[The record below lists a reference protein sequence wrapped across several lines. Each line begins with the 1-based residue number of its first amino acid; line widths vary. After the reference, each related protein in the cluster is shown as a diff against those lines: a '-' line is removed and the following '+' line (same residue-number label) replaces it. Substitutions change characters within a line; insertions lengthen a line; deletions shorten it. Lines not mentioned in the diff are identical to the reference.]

1 MNGLAARG
9 ASRGGSARRDLK
21 PSACA
26 SGCRKIVVRVGVI
39 FVAATALA
47 DDAVTLRDPATGG
60 RTELR
65 GEVAAFDHARLDLAL
80 ANGTVRQIDAADI
93 VRVET
98 PRLPDHLAGL
108 AAWRRRDVPTARA
121 KLAAALR
128 DEPRAWV
135 RRRILAALIPADLA
149 AADRPAA
156 VSAFT
161 ALYRDDPHPAALAS
175 MPAAWGDRPATAAT
189 RAAANRWRTGDDVEM
204 FVAGT
209 VLVTDP
215 ATRAEGVALLKTL
228 SLTADGTLA
237 ELARL
242 ARWRAKALAVATT
255 DAEIDRARGRI
266 DALPEELRSG
276 PTFTLALALER
287 AGRIEEATAAY
298 LWPGTLDDADPTR
311 AADGLLRAARLL
323 NRRGDAVAAVRLLR
337 EVETRVPFGPAA
349 DEARDELAAIVEA
362 AAGGGTDVLGGGPA
376 S

>member
-1 MNGLAARG
+1 MFGMTTAVRSLALAA
-9 ASRGGSARRDLK
+9 
-21 PSACA
+21 
-26 SGCRKIVVRVGVI
+26 GVT
-39 FVAATALA
+39 TALA
-47 DDAVTLRDPATGG
+47 DDTVTLRDPATGG
-60 RTELR
+60 RTQLR
-65 GEVAAFDHARLDLAL
+65 GEVAAYDHARLDLAL
-80 ANGTVRQIDAADI
+80 ANGTVREFDAADV

-121 KLAAALR
+121 KLTAALR

-161 ALYRDDPHPAALAS
+161 ALHRDDPHPAALAAL
-175 MPAAWGDRPATAAT
+175 PAVWGDRPATAAT
-189 RAAANRWRTGDDVEM
+189 RAAANRWRTGDDVEK
-204 FVAGT
+204 FVAGS

-215 ATRAEGVALLKTL
+215 ATRAEGVELLRTL
-228 SLTADGTLA
+228 SRAADGALA

-242 ARWRAKALAVATT
+242 ARWRAKVLAGATT
-255 DAEIDRARGRI
+255 DDEIDRARGRI
-266 DALPEELRSG
+266 DALPEELRAG
-276 PTFTLALALER
+276 PTFTLAVALER
-287 AGRIEEATAAY
+287 AGGIEEATAAY
-298 LWPGTLDDADPTR
+298 LWPGTLDDADPAR

-323 NRRGDAVAAVRLLR
+323 NGRGDTVAAVRLLR